1 MDHDW
6 VRLGDAFKRAR
17 AEHEPKLTQ
26 EDVVQALDVS
36 RATVQNIERGKPFSR
51 VTANHRAYARLL
63 GWTDDSLERV
73 LAGGEPSRVVEATA
87 DLSVAGAE
95 PGAPVPDG
103 LPLRVAAELASGPLL
118 DTMVI
123 QLPGGGQAVVVA
135 RGKEGAT
142 PEEIQADL
150 EAWRRAQPQL
160 QEIEL
165 RGEEPPESAA

>member
-1 MDHDW
+1 MDRDW
-6 VRLGDAFKRAR
+6 VRLGRAL
-17 AEHEPKLTQ
+17 AEGRKEAGLTQ
-26 EDVVQALDVS
+26 AEAASRLDTSVSTVQA
-36 RATVQNIERGKPFSR
+36 IERGGTWAKP
-51 VTANHRAYARLL
+51 TPTIRAYVRLV
-63 GWTDDSLERV
+63 GWTDDSVERV

-135 RGKEGAT
+135 RGKEGGS
-142 PEEIQADL
+142 PEEIQAAL